1 MSDQVEAGGLSKFD
15 RWLFYVETGFNL
27 VSAASIFGLMLLGVA
42 QVLGRILLWI
52 NSGLI
57 SAFDVDPGIWFSI
70 PGYIDIMEQ
79 AIALFAFLGIA
90 YCQRMGGHVRMD
102 LALRGLSKR
111 GLWIAEFL
119 AIFFSLI
126 VVAVLVWFSFEHF
139 LRSIASG
146 DSTIDVQLPVWPS
159 KLLVTVA
166 FSLLWLRL
174 VVNLVGFIRLITR
187 PEATPVGVPTIL
199 TIEEIARHDI
209 DESDD
214 GSSNAE
220 PGRA

>member
-1 MSDQVEAGGLSKFD
+1 MTDQHDGQGLSTTD
-15 RWLFYVETGFNL
+15 RWLFSIETAFNF
-27 VSAASIFGLMLLGVA
+27 VASASIFGLMFLGVF
-42 QVLGRILLWI
+42 QVLGRILIWI
-52 NSGLI
+52 NDRLI
-57 SAFDVDPGIWFSI
+57 ANFDIDPGIWFSI

-102 LALRGLSKR
+102 LALRGLSKQA
-111 GLWIAEFL
+111 LWIAEFL
-119 AIFFSLI
+119 AILFSLI
-126 VVAVLVWFSFEHF
+126 VVAVLIYYSFNHF
-139 LRSIASG
+139 QRSIISG

-174 VVNLVGFIRLITR
+174 LLQLVAFTRLVLK
-187 PEATPVGVPTIL
+187 PEAEPVAVPTIQ
-199 TIEEIARHDI
+199 TIEEIAQHDI

-214 GSSNAE
+214 GKSNAE
-220 PGRA
+220 AGRA